1 MKFLCDLITCKFTWE
16 VFFEH
21 FISSRIHVFFL
32 QSNYNSMFFYIPLLF
47 RSYNLKSLSW
57 TVRSVTQ
64 YRVGSHGGWRC
75 RISRSSE
82 ARRRRPKGKAPRGQ
96 WMDGRIDL
104 GRRRRRRL
112 SLTIA
117 FPSDAMHAV
126 SLRSIDRWMHAL
138 PAVSIGSEIST
149 CKGDRS
155 MQLTFRI
162 VKTASAAARM
172 AC

>member
-1 MKFLCDLITCKFTWE
+1 MTLLHASLHGKFSLNILSLLEFMC
-16 VFFEH
+16 
-21 FISSRIHVFFL
+21 
-32 QSNYNSMFFYIPLLF
+32 FFYGLIIILCFLYSF
-47 RSYNLKSLSW
+47 AFCSYNLKSLSW

-64 YRVGSHGGWRC
+64 YRVGSHAGWRC

-104 GRRRRRRL
+104 GRRRHRRL

-126 SLRSIDRWMHAL
+126 SLRSI
-138 PAVSIGSEIST
+138 E
-149 CKGDRS
+149 RS
-155 MQLTFRI
+155 MDACPAGRLDRFWNINLQRRSI
-162 VKTASAAARM
+162 DAAYL
-172 AC
+172 